1 MTTKLMILST
11 DQTMKVSSFESEESW
26 LVENTSIFSKEQI
39 QVKLQFKRKDQLS
52 FMKVYATLLT
62 NA

>member
-1 MTTKLMILST
+1 MTTKPMILST

-52 FMKVYATLLT
+52 FMKVYATS
-62 NA
+62 